1 MKKAY
6 KTVTEGKFTEA
17 YKLFEGIL
25 LTIPLLVV
33 ETRKEVDEVKEL
45 LTIAKNYLVALKI
58 EIKRKEYKVADPR
71 LVCCACGGCCLA

>member
-33 ETRKEVDEVKEL
+33 ETRKEVDDVKEL
-45 LTIAKNYLVALKI
+45 LNIAKNYLVALKI
-58 EIKRKEYKVADPR
+58 EIKRKEFKVGRQSLPPSNPA
-71 LVCCACGGCCLA
+71 LL